1 MFRLTPVVKN
11 LLIINVI
18 VFIASWFIGGQ
29 NFNLN
34 RIVGLYY
41 PESENFYPFQYFTY
55 MFAHG
60 GFTHILFNMIA
71 LIFIGPMLENLWG
84 PQKFLTFY
92 ILTGLGAAL
101 IYTGVQFYQYNN
113 LEEKVENYI
122 ENPSPD
128 KFDAFIYQE
137 AKRAYYDPGLSELID
152 NYYDNPGSQQYIE
165 RSKSVVREIYGLLV
179 NSTPMVGASGAIYG
193 LLMALAV
200 LFPNM
205 QLMLLIPPIPIKAKY
220 LALGLAGISIYL
232 GINRQEG
239 DMVAHFAHLGGMIVA
254 FILIKIWQN
263 KGTSYR

>member
-18 VFIASWFIGGQ
+18 VFIASMFIGGQ

-34 RIVGLYY
+34 MILGLYY
-41 PESENFYPFQYFTY
+41 PEAENFYPFQYFTY

-71 LIFIGPMLENLWG
+71 LIFIGPLLENLWG

-101 IYTGVQFYQYNN
+101 IYTGVEFYQYRN
-113 LEEKVENYI
+113 LENKVENYV
-122 ENPSPD
+122 ENPTPEG
-128 KFDAFIYQE
+128 FDAFVYQE
-137 AKRAYYDPGLSELID
+137 ARRFYNQPNLSQLID
-152 NYYDNPGSQQYIE
+152 NYYENPGSQQYIE
-165 RSKSVVREIYGLLV
+165 RSISAVRELYEYKV
-179 NSTPMVGASGAIYG
+179 NNVPMVGASGAIYG

-200 LFPNM
+200 LFPNL
-205 QLMLLIPPIPIKAKY
+205 QLMLLFPPIPIKAKY
-220 LALGLAGISIYL
+220 MALGLAGISIYL

>member
-11 LLIINVI
+11 LLIVNVI

-34 RIVGLYY
+34 RIIGLYF
-41 PESENFYPFQYFTY
+41 PESDNFYPFQYFTY
-55 MFAHG
+55 MFAHAD
-60 GFTHILFNMIA
+60 FTHILFNMLA
-71 LIFIGPMLENLWG
+71 LVFIGPLLENLWG

-113 LEEKVENYI
+113 LEQKVENYI
-122 ENPSPD
+122 ESPTPEG
-128 KFDAFIYQE
+128 FDALVYQE
-137 AKRAYYDPGLSELID
+137 ARMVYNDPALSSLID
-152 NYYDNPGSQQYIE
+152 QYYDNPNNQQYIE
-165 RSKSVVREIYGLLV
+165 RSKDYARQIYDLLI
-179 NSTPMVGASGAIYG
+179 NIAPMVGASGAIYG

-200 LFPNM
+200 LFPNL

-220 LALGLAGISIYL
+220 LALGLAGLSIYL
-232 GINRQEG
+232 GINRQQG

-254 FILIKIWQN
+254 FILIKLWQN
-263 KGTSYR
+263 KGTRYR